1 MGTKNDSILSTVFF
15 IQVGN
20 RVVTGQGESR
30 PGFRTVLRVEGEDES
45 SPYFIRQLI

>member
-30 PGFRTVLRVEGEDES
+30 PGFRTVLRVEGRMNLLHILSDN
-45 SPYFIRQLI
+45 